1 MGRGALAL
9 IVFLCW
15 SSNDVTAFGSSFS
28 LLYSWMD
35 VLSTV
40 VKEEEMLLPISDLTG
55 TADKEDPSMRLT
67 ISPLDRLF
75 VSSFLHIHSCVTGD
89 DESECSLVG
98 RYRSSPLN
106 FVGRGF
112 FSFLP

>member
-40 VKEEEMLLPISDLTG
+40 VQEEEMLLPISDLTG

-67 ISPLDRLF
+67 ISPLDLVF
-75 VSSFLHIHSCVTGD
+75 EQSFLHSCVTGD
-89 DESECSLVG
+89 DEKRV
-98 RYRSSPLN
+98 
-106 FVGRGF
+106 FVGGEIPLIT
-112 FSFLP
+112 S